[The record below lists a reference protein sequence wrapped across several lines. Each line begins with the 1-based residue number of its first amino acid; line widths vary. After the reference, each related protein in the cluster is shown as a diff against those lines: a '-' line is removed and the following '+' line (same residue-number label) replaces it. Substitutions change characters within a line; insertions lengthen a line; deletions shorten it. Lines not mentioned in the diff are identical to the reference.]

1 VVVYVTIERYIME
14 LFVSVLGLMVGL
26 VGLVG
31 VYFSYES
38 YKVHKNTDC

>member
-26 VGLVG
+26 VG

-38 YKVHKNTDC
+38 YKIRKNTDC